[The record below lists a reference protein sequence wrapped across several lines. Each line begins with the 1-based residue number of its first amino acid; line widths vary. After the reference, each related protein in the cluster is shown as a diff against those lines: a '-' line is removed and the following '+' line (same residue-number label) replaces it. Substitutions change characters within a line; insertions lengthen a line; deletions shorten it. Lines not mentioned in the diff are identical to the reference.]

1 MLYLNLVSDKLK
13 KEIKLR
19 HLYLLVREISGIIL
33 IITIFLVSI
42 LLIAKIIL
50 QNSFNEI
57 VSQTTLITRNN
68 QTYNVKVRE
77 INDKLDFVSM
87 IQAGYIS
94 WTNLFENL
102 AIAMPSGI
110 KLYSLKLNY
119 KDQAISIKGM
129 AKNRDDL
136 LNFKNNLENSPY
148 CSAINFP
155 LKNILEKENIDF
167 EINTTLNLETT
178 K

>member
-1 MLYLNLVSDKLK
+1 MLYLNLVSNELK

-19 HLYLLVREISGIIL
+19 HLYFLVRKISGIIL
-33 IITIFLVSI
+33 IVTILLVSI
-42 LLIAKIIL
+42 LLVAKIIL

-57 VSQTTLITRNN
+57 VSQTTLITKSN

-87 IQAGYIS
+87 IQTGYIS

-102 AIAMPSGI
+102 AVATPDGI
-110 KLYSLKLNY
+110 KLYSLKLNSE
-119 KDQAISIKGM
+119 DRTISIKGM
-129 AKNRDDL
+129 AKNRVDL
-136 LNFKNNLENSPY
+136 LNFKTNLENSPY